1 LKLAET
7 AEPAA
12 ARSALAS
19 ARATF
24 IKLGAAPLAGET
36 DKRLSVLT

>member
-1 LKLAET
+1 L
-7 AEPAA
+7 EPPV
-12 ARSALAS
+12 AREALES

-24 IKLGAAPLAGET
+24 IKLGAAPLAEET